1 MGKSKIINMNK
12 LNIKKY
18 FFYTLFGVAVGL
30 IVGVLDTLFG
40 IGLIKISEARN
51 KMMPIIAIFLPFA
64 GLLILIMYKKIGK
77 NSIKGM
83 NLIFSVAHDVKDEEI
98 PKRLIPLVMVGTWI
112 THLFGGSA
120 GREGVAVQIG
130 ATFSHTFGKYLSKYI
145 DISSAKEKKII
156 ISTGM
161 AAGFAGL
168 FGTPMAATI
177 FALEVLAFGVVEYT
191 ALFPALI
198 AAFTAYAVSTMLG
211 LPHFHVD
218 INVIPEMNVKNVA
231 LVVIAAI
238 CFSLTGM
245 LFAILLKYFKGKAE
259 MIFKAPLKRIFFGG
273 ILVAILVILLWNGR
287 YSGLGTNLI
296 DSSFGIGAG
305 KIYYYDWILK
315 ILLTVLTLSIGFQGG
330 EVTPLFAIGASL
342 GFFIAGLLGLP
353 VMFLAAIGYAT
364 VFGAATNTFLASFLI
379 GIEIFGYKMAPFLF
393 IACAIS
399 YIFSGEISIYSKQKK
414 VNAKI

>member
-1 MGKSKIINMNK
+1 
-12 LNIKKY
+12 
-18 FFYTLFGVAVGL
+18 
-30 IVGVLDTLFG
+30 
-40 IGLIKISEARN
+40 
-51 KMMPIIAIFLPFA
+51 
-64 GLLILIMYKKIGK
+64 
-77 NSIKGM
+77 
-83 NLIFSVAHDVKDEEI
+83 
-98 PKRLIPLVMVGTWI
+98 
-112 THLFGGSA
+112 
-120 GREGVAVQIG
+120 
-130 ATFSHTFGKYLSKYI
+130 
-145 DISSAKEKKII
+145 
-156 ISTGM
+156 M

-218 INVIPEMNVKNVA
+218 INVIPEMNIKNVA

-342 GFFIAGLLGLP
+342 GFLIAGLLGLP

-414 VNAKI
+414 INAKI